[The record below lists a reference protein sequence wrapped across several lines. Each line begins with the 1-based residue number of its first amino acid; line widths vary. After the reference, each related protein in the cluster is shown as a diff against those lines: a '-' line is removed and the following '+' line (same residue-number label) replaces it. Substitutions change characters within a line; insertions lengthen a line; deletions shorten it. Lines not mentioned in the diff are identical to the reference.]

1 MFIHNCTIYR
11 QNKDEWQRTV
21 LRGVLWVDVEGI
33 NILKSGL
40 KDTNSVE
47 IYIPKTLGFEIQKK
61 DIVIKGIC
69 DYEIKSKPSEL
80 YDKGKVRTITTV
92 DDYDFGKGMAIYKAG
107 GR

>member
-11 QNKDEWQRTV
+11 QNEDKWQRTV

-61 DIVIKGIC
+61 DIVIK
-69 DYEIKSKPSEL
+69 KA
-80 YDKGKVRTITTV
+80 TV
-92 DDYDFGKGMAIYKAG
+92 VE
-107 GR
+107 